1 MIDRITR
8 VFAELG
14 NFGRRVDL
22 HLVAELPDGRVVIAR
37 PLILETIDKAQALEN
52 LQPPALSMHPGTAQL
67 LMDELWRI
75 GFRPAE
81 GTGSAGALAATE
93 HHLKDMRRIAFAL
106 LRDEQGFAEVTCRNG
121 DGPSISDRPPPF

>member
-1 MIDRITR
+1 MIDRNTR

-22 HLVAELPDGRVVIAR
+22 HLMAELPDGRRAIVR
-37 PLILETIDKAQALEN
+37 PVTIEAVSDEQAHGE
-52 LQPPALSMHPGTAQL
+52 LQPPALSMHNGTAQL

-93 HHLKDMRRIAFAL
+93 RHLKDMQAVAMGL
-106 LRDEQGFAEVTCRNG
+106 LRK
-121 DGPSISDRPPPF
+121 DGVELKP

>member
-1 MIDRITR
+1 MIERNTR

-22 HLVAELPDGRVVIAR
+22 HLMAELPDGRRAIVR
-37 PLILETIDKAQALEN
+37 PVTIEAVSEDEALN
-52 LQPPALSMHPGTAQL
+52 QLQQPAISMHNGTAQQ

-93 HHLKDMRRIAFAL
+93 RHLKDMQAVAMGL
-106 LRDEQGFAEVTCRNG
+106 LRK
-121 DGPSISDRPPPF
+121 DGVELKP

>member
-22 HLVAELPDGRVVIAR
+22 HLMAELPDGRVVIAR
-37 PLILETIDKAQALEN
+37 PLILETMDKAQAHED
-52 LQPPALSMHPGTAQL
+52 LQPPALSMHQGTAQL

-81 GTGSAGALAATE
+81 GTGSAGALAATQA
-93 HHLKDMRRIAFAL
+93 HLKDMQGIVHGL
-106 LRDEQGFAEVTCRNG
+106 LKK
-121 DGPSISDRPPPF
+121 DGVESRA